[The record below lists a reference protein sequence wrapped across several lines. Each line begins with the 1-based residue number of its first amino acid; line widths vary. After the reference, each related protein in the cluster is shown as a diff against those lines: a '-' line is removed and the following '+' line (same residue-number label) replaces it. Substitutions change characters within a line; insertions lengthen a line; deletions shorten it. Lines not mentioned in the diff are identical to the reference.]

1 MRSVPRSP
9 GGMSPFRSGA
19 GVRSWRHSD
28 VSAAVTL
35 LTKKRTSPTSPEGGG
50 QPFTRPT
57 GSTMFAPMRRGEPL
71 NTARLGFRNV
81 NWWIASVLALL
92 TLMTVFVLVLPAI
105 QGRRWAIPRKSE
117 LHWVHGH
124 FSRKLSTRT
133 SYRFIKS
140 DGSNVFLR
148 CAPAASSR
156 FSDCLDASN
165 PSIFD
170 AGQNITV
177 GYYEAPGTL
186 LSTRVIMAV
195 ATPGLQVLSL
205 QDGYRSLVGEAAAAD
220 EIIWV
225 TLFLRLGGAVFMAVI
240 VFQKIV
246 PLLFQP
252 E

>member
-1 MRSVPRSP
+1 M
-9 GGMSPFRSGA
+9 
-19 GVRSWRHSD
+19 VRVAWGWK
-28 VSAAVTL
+28 AAIH
-35 LTKKRTSPTSPEGGG
+35 PPA
-50 QPFTRPT
+50 

-71 NTARLGFRNV
+71 NTARLGSRHV
-81 NWWIASVLALL
+81 NWWIASALALL
-92 TLMTVFVLVLPAI
+92 TLVIFLVLVLPAV

-124 FSRKLSTRT
+124 FSRKRSTRT
-133 SYRFIKS
+133 SYRFIES

-165 PSIFD
+165 PTIFD

-177 GYYEAPGTL
+177 GYYEAPGAL

-220 EIIWV
+220 ETFWA
-225 TLFLRLGGAVFMAVI
+225 TLLLRLGGAVFMAVI
-240 VFQKIV
+240 SFQKIV
-246 PLLFQP
+246 PLLFKP
-252 E
+252 K